1 MYICFFNHFTM
12 EKLKSLGVDSDTI
25 VALSSPFGVGAIA
38 LIRLSGA
45 DSKKIVHKVFK
56 AKNHSFDIFKSLA
69 NTMSFGEIR
78 SGEGLVIDEVVLHF
92 FENPNSYTGEDIIEI
107 TCHGSIYIQNSIIQ
121 LLIQNG
127 ARAANPGEFTLRAFL
142 NGKMDLAQAEAVADL
157 IQSDTALSHNVA
169 LKQLKG
175 GFSKQITDLREQLI
189 HFSALIELE
198 LDFSEEDLE
207 FANKSKLFEL
217 LEIIKK
223 EVVIL
228 LESYKSGNV
237 IKNGIPVA
245 IIGKPN
251 VGKSTL
257 LNILLNEDRAIVSEI
272 PGTTRDSI
280 EDTMVFKGITFRFID
295 TAGLRHSTDEIES
308 IGIEKTKQKIS
319 QAMIVLYVFDY
330 SESSL
335 DDVVKETREIEHLI
349 NDGEKKLIYIANK
362 TDNAV
367 EAPHSFSKLAD
378 KDIIYISAKRRVNIN
393 LIIDKLID
401 SVDQKL
407 ISPNATIVANS
418 RHFEALTKANA
429 GIEEVEKGLKN
440 NIPGDLLS
448 SDIKAVI
455 QYLGEITG
463 TISNTDILNAIF
475 EKFCIGK

>member
-1 MYICFFNHFTM
+1 M
-12 EKLKSLGVDSDTI
+12 EKLRSQDINSDTI
-25 VALSSPFGVGAIA
+25 VALSSPYGVGAIA

-45 DSKKIVHKVFK
+45 DSKKICDQVFR
-56 AKNHSFDIFKSLA
+56 AKSKSFDIFEHIA
-69 NTMSFGEIR
+69 NTMAFGEIV
-78 SGEGLVIDEVVLHF
+78 SDDGQVLDEVVLHF
-92 FENPNSYTGEDIIEI
+92 FESPHSFSGEDIIEI
-107 TCHGSIYIQNSIIQ
+107 TCHASVYIQNSIIQ
-121 LLIQNG
+121 LLINHG
-127 ARAANPGEFTLRAFL
+127 ARAANPGEFTMRAFL

-157 IQSDTALSHNVA
+157 IQSDTALAHNVA
-169 LKQLKG
+169 MKQLKG
-175 GFSKQITDLREQLI
+175 GFSKQITELREQLI

-198 LDFSEEDLE
+198 LDFSEEDVE

-217 LEIIKK
+217 LESIKT
-223 EVVIL
+223 EVVTL

-280 EDTMVFKGITFRFID
+280 EDTMVFKGINFRFID
-295 TAGLRHSTDEIES
+295 TAGLRHSIDEIEN
-308 IGIEKTKQKIS
+308 IGIEKTMQKIS
-319 QAMIVLYVFDY
+319 QAMIILYLFDY

-335 DDVVKETREIEHLI
+335 DDVIQDTQEIEHLI

-362 TDNAV
+362 IDNAV

-393 LIIDKLID
+393 LIIEKLID

-418 RHFEALTKANA
+418 RHFEALTKASL
-429 GIEEVEKGLKN
+429 GIEQVENGLKN
-440 NIPGDLLS
+440 NISGDLLA
-448 SDIKAVI
+448 SDIHAVLHH
-455 QYLGEITG
+455 LGEITG
-463 TISNTDILNAIF
+463 TISNSDILNAIF
-475 EKFCIGK
+475 DKFCIGK